1 MDKIVFGLLLL
12 PLLLALVLVLVIT
25 FQSDPLTEPDLNMAL
40 VYVNPYSNDYV
51 IGDVFSVT
59 IEIFNVSNLYG
70 YSCLR

>member
-1 MDKIVFGLLLL
+1 MDKIVFGLL